1 MSLGVLCFVMG
12 HSMLTTVGAY
22 LGASMEGKHTAL
34 LWTESQVSSLG
45 GYLCNNSSKEVTVYS
60 PHEKKNKKNS
70 RGNEGEKDT
79 GGNEAS
85 ARRKKTSG

>member
-1 MSLGVLCFVMG
+1 
-12 HSMLTTVGAY
+12 
-22 LGASMEGKHTAL
+22 MEGKHTAL
-34 LWTESQVSSLG
+34 RWTESQFSSLG

-79 GGNEAS
+79 GGNADLSLNCLKNLDRRPLTVVELSPEMS
-85 ARRKKTSG
+85 AKNMG